1 MISISRINKAYILSF
16 PDTNRFDIVLS
27 KELEERINQFT
38 ENGTCCRIV
47 LSLKGIHFI
56 DSKGFATLVRVA
68 KMAEEKKYSFGICNV
83 SEEVKELIHI
93 MDYNDVFKVFRE
105 RLVAPC

>member
-38 ENGTCCRIV
+38 ENGSCRIV
-47 LSLKGIHFI
+47 LNLKGIHFI
-56 DSKGFATLVRVA
+56 DSKGFAMLVRVA

-83 SEEVKELIHI
+83 SEEVKELINI
-93 MDYNDVFKVFRE
+93 MDFNDVFKVFSE